1 MTPGSDNMMRFNPM
15 VAACAICISVSA
27 PAAAD
32 TMYKCAADGKLS
44 YGDRPCTKGTATEM
58 KVAAPER
65 DIETMARMARQI
77 ALAQQ
82 LTNRDDAR
90 ALRAEQAAER
100 AERSAAARK
109 IKCDRLRLRQ
119 RWALEDA
126 STAAPKKG
134 AAASIKARRQA
145 ESMALECPR

>member
-1 MTPGSDNMMRFNPM
+1 MIRFIPMM
-15 VAACAICISVSA
+15 AAYAICISSSSS
-27 PAAAD
+27 AAAD
-32 TMYKCAADGKLS
+32 TMYKCAVDGKIS
-44 YGDRPCTKGTATEM
+44 YGDRPCSTGTATEM

-126 STAAPKKG
+126 RTAAPKKG
-134 AAASIKARRQA
+134 AAATVKARRQT